1 MTCIG
6 QPQHMFTEGNPAM
19 TKSLLIAAIAS
30 LSIGTAGSALAQ
42 AAVSEPGLYAF
53 YHPNGDVLHAGPQ
66 YSPRDEAIVTRGV
79 SDALGLVTV
88 VRPAHGH
95 RRNRAH

>member
-1 MTCIG
+1 
-6 QPQHMFTEGNPAM
+6 M

-53 YHPNGDVLHAGPQ
+53 YHPNGDLLHAGPQ
-66 YSPRDEAIVTRGV
+66 YGPRDEAIATRSV
-79 SDALGLVTV
+79 SDAMGLVTV
-88 VRPAHGH
+88 VRPAHG
-95 RRNRAH
+95 RKRNRAH